1 MKGSEGGAARLC
13 GKEPPCPWTSSLTY
27 PPAAPLCHS
36 QVYCWIF
43 SSDNK
48 LLLQKRSERKKI
60 GRSQWDLSL
69 AEHLQPGESFR
80 EAVVRGL
87 REELGIPIDRI
98 VEDQERL
105 VEENAV
111 HRRELHGVNSVGD
124 EFHDIELVQSFFCQS
139 KVDARTMAEM
149 VTFDDGEVSDV
160 RFVDPDALQ
169 GMIEEDPAG
178 HTEWLKAE
186 SAMVGLSRPGR
197 RDAPQLDD

>member
-1 MKGSEGGAARLC
+1 MGRPDSLGEGRLPSTANSSHHRLPVARLC
-13 GKEPPCPWTSSLTY
+13 F
-27 PPAAPLCHS
+27 A

-48 LLLQKRSERKKI
+48 LLLQKRSEQKKI

-87 REELGIPIDRI
+87 REELGIPLEII
-98 VEDQERL
+98 VDGQERL
-105 VEENAV
+105 VEVNAV

-124 EFHDIELVQSFFCQS
+124 EYHDVELVQSFFCES
-139 KVDARTMAEM
+139 KVDAREMAQM
-149 VTFDDGEVSDV
+149 VTFDDGEVSEV
-160 RFVDPDALQ
+160 RFVDPGALEEI
-169 GMIEEDPAG
+169 IEADPAG

-186 SAMVGLSRPGR
+186 SAMVGLLR
-197 RDAPQLDD
+197 RG

>member
-1 MKGSEGGAARLC
+1 MGRPDSLGEGRLPSTANSSHHRLSVARLC
-13 GKEPPCPWTSSLTY
+13 F
-27 PPAAPLCHS
+27 A

-48 LLLQKRSERKKI
+48 LLLQKRSEQKKI

-87 REELGIPIDRI
+87 REELGIPLEII
-98 VEDQERL
+98 VDGQERL
-105 VEENAV
+105 VEVNAV

-124 EFHDIELVQSFFCQS
+124 EYHDVELVQSFFCES
-139 KVDARTMAEM
+139 KVDARAMAQM
-149 VTFDDGEVSDV
+149 VTFDDGEVSEV
-160 RFVDPDALQ
+160 RFVDPGALEEI
-169 GMIEEDPAG
+169 IEADPAG

-186 SAMVGLSRPGR
+186 SAMVGLSRRG
-197 RDAPQLDD
+197 